1 MKEIKINTDSKNY
14 SVLIGASILTEDNLK
29 EFSDREVL
37 LVIDSNIEDS
47 VKNKVSTAINNISS
61 KFLEVSIR
69 ATEENKSYA
78 TLTHLHDILIE
89 KGYSREC
96 VLFALGGGITCDI
109 TGFAAATYQR
119 GVDFVLMPST
129 LLAQVDASVGG
140 KTAINHPKGKNMIG
154 AFHQPSK
161 VLSDTN
167 LLKSLKKNHL
177 KDGLAEIIKHSLIKD
192 ARFFD
197 WLQENIDR
205 LLEGEEKELLEAIAR
220 SVLIK
225 AEVVSKDETEKGV
238 RKWLNLGHTFGHAIE
253 VYGNFKDFSHGEAV
267 ALGMIMAT
275 NLSQRILNLQEKES
289 QKIKSLINSVLTSE
303 SLQKVFERN
312 NLFEL
317 MSSDKKKKGDKLNFI
332 LLNSIGSAET
342 VSDIKDSDILESIK
356 LI

>member
-14 SVLIGASILTEDNLK
+14 SVLIGANILTEDNLK

-192 ARFFD
+192 ARFFY
-197 WLQENIDR
+197 WLQENICK
-205 LLEGEEKELLEAIAR
+205 LLEGEEKELLEAIAK

-225 AEVVSKDETEKGV
+225 AEIVSKDETEKGV

-253 VYGNFKDFSHGEAV
+253 VYGNYKDFSHGEAV

>member
-47 VKNKVSTAINNISS
+47 VKNKVSTAIKNISS

-205 LLEGEEKELLEAIAR
+205 LLEGEEKELLEAIAK

-225 AEVVSKDETEKGV
+225 AEIVSKDETEKGV

-253 VYGNFKDFSHGEAV
+253 VYGNYKDFSHGEAV

-275 NLSQRILNLQEKES
+275 NLSQTILNLQDEES
-289 QKIKSLINSVLTSE
+289 QKIKSLINSVLTPE
-303 SLQKVFERN
+303 SLQKVFEKN

>member
-177 KDGLAEIIKHSLIKD
+177 KDGLAEIIKHSLIQD

-205 LLEGEEKELLEAIAR
+205 LLEGEEKELLEAIAK

-225 AEVVSKDETEKGV
+225 AEIVSKDETEKGV

-253 VYGNFKDFSHGEAV
+253 VYGNYKDFSHGEAV

>member
-14 SVLIGASILTEDNLK
+14 SVLIGANILTEDNLK

-47 VKNKVSTAINNISS
+47 VKNKVSTAIKNISS

-197 WLQENIDR
+197 WLQENICK
-205 LLEGEEKELLEAIAR
+205 LLEGEEKELLEAIAK

-225 AEVVSKDETEKGV
+225 AEIVSKDETEKGV

-253 VYGNFKDFSHGEAV
+253 VYGNYKDFSHGEAV

-342 VSDIKDSDILESIK
+342 VSDIKDSDILESIN
-356 LI
+356 II

>member
-14 SVLIGASILTEDNLK
+14 SVLIGTSILTEDNLK

-47 VKNKVSTAINNISS
+47 VKNKVSTAIKNISS
-61 KFLEVSIR
+61 KFFEVSIR

-205 LLEGEEKELLEAIAR
+205 LLEGEEKELLEAIAK

-225 AEVVSKDETEKGV
+225 AEIVSKDETEKGV

-253 VYGNFKDFSHGEAV
+253 VYGNYKDFSHGEAV

>member
-1 MKEIKINTDSKNY
+1 MKEIKINTNSKNY
-14 SVLIGASILTEDNLK
+14 SVLIGTNILTEDNLK

-47 VKNKVSTAINNISS
+47 VKNKVRTVINSISS

-205 LLEGEEKELLEAIAR
+205 LLEGEEKELLEAIAK

-225 AEVVSKDETEKGV
+225 AEIVSKDETEKGV

-253 VYGNFKDFSHGEAV
+253 VYGNYKDFSHGEAV

-289 QKIKSLINSVLTSE
+289 QKIKNLINSVLTSE